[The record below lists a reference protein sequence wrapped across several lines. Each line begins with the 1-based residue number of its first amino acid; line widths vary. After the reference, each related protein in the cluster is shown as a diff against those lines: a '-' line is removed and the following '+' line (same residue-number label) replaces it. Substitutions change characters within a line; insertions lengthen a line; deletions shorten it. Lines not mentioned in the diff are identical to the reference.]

1 MARSGDHNRRGMIL
15 PVMLLILI
23 LLGLLAAGFAFQVH
37 ADHSAMNAVSQRL
50 QTRLAAEAG
59 IEKVLLMLRTRR
71 DDVEAWYNNPE
82 ELNRIIVWTPGDDET
97 LLGSKEELDE
107 GSIAYRFSIVADDPF
122 DDEDR
127 SRYGITDESAKLN
140 VNTATRDQ
148 LMRLIG
154 QIATEEMVVEELVDA
169 LLDWRDEDNE
179 RREFGAEAE
188 YYAMLETPYRPKNGT
203 FDTVEELL
211 LVKGFDGRVLYGED
225 YDRNGLLGPNEDDGE
240 ESFPLDDGDGELN
253 RGLHPYITALSRD
266 FNTDSENRP
275 RVYLFGDSNQ
285 LREELTEVLEDSAKV
300 DFIVK
305 AISGS
310 GPADEDE
317 SDEEESDEEEEQEE
331 QEGDGVESEPEASDE
346 DRTADE
352 PKDYQKN
359 ERRLKRGRRLQ
370 AIPETSERRDGREG
384 GRGGRGGGP
393 EDVREGSQDGRGGGR
408 EGVRRG
414 GRGGRSGDRGGQGGD
429 RGEDRVE
436 LEDEPEGEDSGAESG
451 DPGAVTPPVA
461 EPAALSSPADLLTLE
476 LGGDAG
482 PNPLTLEDLPILMD
496 RTTTV
501 DPIQEQ
507 AGLINIMTAPPQV
520 LRCLAWLSGEDI
532 GAILQTRREL
542 PEEARATT
550 AWLVT
555 QEVIS
560 LETYQKIAPLI
571 TVRGRQFTIQSIGY
585 ADHLGAIARLQV
597 IVEMRGSL
605 GQVLYHRD
613 LTKLGAVFPIRED
626 EEEYGFGAFDG

>member
-1 MARSGDHNRRGMIL
+1 MTWLHARNRRGMIL
-15 PVMLLILI
+15 PVLLLILI

-59 IEKVLLMLRTRR
+59 IEKVLLVLRTRR
-71 DDVEAWYNNPE
+71 DDVEAWYNNPD

-140 VNTATRDQ
+140 INTATRDQ

-188 YYAMLETPYRPKNGT
+188 YYAMLETPYRPKNGP

-253 RGLHPYITALSRD
+253 RGLHPYVTALSRD
-266 FNTDSENRP
+266 FNTDAENRP
-275 RVYLFGDSNQ
+275 RIYLFGDSNQ

-300 DFIVK
+300 DFIIN
-305 AISGS
+305 AISGAE
-310 GPADEDE
+310 PADEKE
-317 SDEEESDEEEEQEE
+317 SDEEEGDEKEEEEEYGEE
-331 QEGDGVESEPEASDE
+331 EGSEPEANE
-346 DRTADE
+346 ADGTWSE
-352 PKDYQKN
+352 PKDSQKN
-359 ERRLKRGRRLQ
+359 ERRLKRGRRSQ
-370 AIPETSERRDGREG
+370 ATPDADKRRGGREGSRGGRGGGPESVREG

-393 EDVREGSQDGRGGGR
+393 GGGR
-408 EGVRRG
+408 
-414 GRGGRSGDRGGQGGD
+414 
-429 RGEDRVE
+429 GEDDVG
-436 LEDEPEGEDSGAESG
+436 LGDKPDGEDSGGEGGGGASASPPDGEDGSG
-451 DPGAVTPPVA
+451 EGGGGGSASPPA
-461 EPAALSSPADLLTLE
+461 GEPATLNSPADLLTLE

-482 PNPLTLEDLPILMD
+482 PNPLTLDDLPILMD
-496 RTTTV
+496 RTTTI

-571 TVRGRQFTIQSIGY
+571 TARGRQFTIQSIGY
-585 ADHLGAIARLQV
+585 ADHLGAISRLQV

-613 LTKLGAVFPIRED
+613 LTRLGAVFPVREN
-626 EEEYGFGAFDG
+626 EEEYGFGGFDG